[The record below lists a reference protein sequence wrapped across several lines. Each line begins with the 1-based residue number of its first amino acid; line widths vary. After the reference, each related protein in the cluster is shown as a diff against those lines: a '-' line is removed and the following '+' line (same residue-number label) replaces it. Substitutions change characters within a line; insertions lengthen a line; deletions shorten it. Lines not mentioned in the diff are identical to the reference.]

1 MDGDTTFAFEAEL
14 WVAENGSWHF
24 ISLPVDAGDR
34 IRERVDPSR
43 PGFGSVYVDATI
55 GRTTWQTSI
64 FPDSSRGTYVLPVKA
79 PVRRTEGLAPGDI
92 AVVSLE
98 LR

>member
-1 MDGDTTFAFEAEL
+1 MDACE
-14 WVAENGSWHF
+14 
-24 ISLPVDAGDR
+24 R
-34 IRERVDPSR
+34 IRELVDPSR

-64 FPDSSRGTYVLPVKA
+64 FPDSARGTYLLPVKA
-79 PVRRTEGLAPGDI
+79 PVRRAEGLGPGDL
-92 AVVSLE
+92 AFVSLE